1 MGVKIVGDG
10 GRRRV
15 VTKGGGVFKGKK
27 GREKGKN
34 WREERTKKKSLGP
47 IIIGTKLGVLMRID
61 GRAK

>member
-34 WREERTKKKSLGP
+34 WREERTKKKVIRTNNNRNEVGSSNANRW
-47 IIIGTKLGVLMRID
+47 TD
-61 GRAK
+61 